1 MEQFR
6 ARTKGAPFWLLSE
19 KLSPG
24 TTALSSTAALTTLS
38 RLLIVLLWV
47 DQNYGRPERP
57 DRLVGAETFA
67 ESGCFWKL
75 ESLPDVRYDDAAG
88 AADIAARAYSS

>member
-1 MEQFR
+1 M
-6 ARTKGAPFWLLSE
+6 
-19 KLSPG
+19 
-24 TTALSSTAALTTLS
+24 ALSSMAALTTLS
-38 RLLIVLLWV
+38 RLLSSFTL
-47 DQNYGRPERP
+47 GRPKLWRPDRP

>member
-1 MEQFR
+1 MDQFR
-6 ARTKGAPFWLLSE
+6 ARTKDAPFWLLSE

-24 TTALSSTAALTTLS
+24 TTALSSMAALTTLS

-47 DQNYGRPERP
+47 DQNYRPDRP

-88 AADIAARAYSS
+88 AADIADRAYSS